1 MHMEQKIINQLPSR
15 TWRFLGVNEAGI
27 PWDEE
32 TADVQEVQTVTAPDS
47 TLHLTSD
54 SCFSRRSVHASADEG
69 KRITL
74 LETVRTSGTMHA
86 VTELTASDG
95 AQIELIQ
102 LLAPDENACVYSEI
116 KGRCIGSG
124 RIVLKQV
131 MLGHGDVYAGTGISL
146 DGAQSSFQADI
157 GYLVR
162 KNQTL
167 DMNLVVEHF
176 GQKTKSEINASGALD
191 DAAKKIF
198 RGTIDF
204 KRGASGAVGSEQE
217 TVLMLGD
224 DAVNKTVPIILCE
237 EENVEGT
244 HGATIGEMD
253 DETRFYFE
261 SRGIDRQTA
270 ERLLSR
276 AAIERVARQ
285 VSSDEARRAILDELD
300 EVTEAH
306 DGLQG

>member
-15 TWRFLGVNEAGI
+15 TWHFLGVNEANI
-27 PWDEE
+27 AWDEE
-32 TADVQEVQTVTAPDS
+32 SAEVQEAQTVTAPES
-47 TLHLTSD
+47 TLQLTSD
-54 SCFSRRSVHASADEG
+54 SRFSRRTVRASADEG
-69 KRITL
+69 RRITL

-102 LLAPDENACVYSEI
+102 LLVPDENACVYSEI
-116 KGRCIGSG
+116 KGHCIGSG
-124 RIVLKQV
+124 RIVLEQV
-131 MLGHGDVYAGTGISL
+131 MLGQGDVYAATSISL
-146 DGAQSSFQADI
+146 EGVQSSFQADI
-157 GYLVR
+157 GYLAR

-176 GQKTKSEINASGALD
+176 GQRTKSEINASGALD

-198 RGTIDF
+198 RGTIDL
-204 KRGASGAVGSEQE
+204 KRGASGAIGSEQE

-224 DAVNKTVPIILCE
+224 DAVNKTVPVILCE
-237 EENVEGT
+237 EENVEGM

-276 AAIERVARQ
+276 AAIERVARL

-300 EVTEAH
+300 GVTEAY